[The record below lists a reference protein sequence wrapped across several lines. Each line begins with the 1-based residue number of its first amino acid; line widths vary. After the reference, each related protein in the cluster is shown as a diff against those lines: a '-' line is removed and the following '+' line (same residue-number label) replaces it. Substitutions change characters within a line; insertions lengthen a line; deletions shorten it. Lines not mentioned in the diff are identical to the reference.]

1 MQNQVAQP
9 SVKNLLTVKEAR
21 AELFENSISEYKLYE
36 MLRQGEIPAV
46 RVGSKYLLRRSTIEA
61 WMAAQEREARA

>member
-21 AELFENSISEYKLYE
+21 AELFENLISEYKLYE